1 MTMDRD
7 ARINRAVGLF
17 VVLALCGLAAGILS
31 LSAEGGLFEPRYRVK
46 ARFNNVLGLL
56 PGAPVWLGGKQVGR
70 VEKIRFEPVEAERP
84 VLVVLEVN
92 ESVQDRIRADSI
104 ATIGTIGLLG
114 DAYVE
119 VSFGT
124 PAAARLESDEEIATR
139 DPANVTALMAE
150 GRSALASI
158 HALSGSLNEVV
169 KTFAENKGAERAVLA
184 LEAVSDIMIETREGS
199 GLIHSLI
206 FEPYD
211 GTGLDELSASL
222 AGVEEIVNEIRTG
235 EGLLHDLI
243 YEPVDDRRVWQDLA
257 ASTSSLQRILETVEQ
272 GDGTLGLLVNDPTVF
287 ESLQGLL
294 GEARR
299 SRVLRSLIRMS
310 LDDADE
316 RPPADPD
323 ASGRR
328 R

>member
-1 MTMDRD
+1 MDRD
-7 ARINRAVGLF
+7 ARINRTVGLF

-31 LSAEGGLFEPRYRVK
+31 LSAEGGFFEARYRMN
-46 ARFNNVLGLL
+46 ARFQNVLGLL
-56 PGAPVWLGGKQVGR
+56 PGAPVWLGGKEVGR
-70 VEKIRFEPVEAERP
+70 VEEIRFEPAPAERP
-84 VLVVLEVN
+84 VLVVLAVQ
-92 ESVQDRIRADSI
+92 ESVQDRIRTDSV

-119 VSFGT
+119 ISFGT
-124 PAAARLESDEEIATR
+124 ADARRIEAGEEIATR

-158 HALSGSLNEVV
+158 HALSGSLNAVV

-211 GTGLDELSASL
+211 GTGLDEISASL

-235 EGLLHDLI
+235 DGLLHDLI
-243 YEPVDDRRVWQDLA
+243 YEPVDDRRVWQDLSESTA
-257 ASTSSLQRILETVEQ
+257 ALQRILAKVEQ
-272 GDGTLGLLVNDPTVF
+272 GEGTLGLLVNDPTVF
-287 ESLQGLL
+287 ENLQQLL

-299 SRVLRSLIRMS
+299 SRVLRTLIRMMQ
-310 LDDADE
+310 DDADADE
-316 RPPADPD
+316 RPPADP
-323 ASGRR
+323 AGERR
-328 R
+328 RR

>member
-1 MTMDRD
+1 
-7 ARINRAVGLF
+7 
-17 VVLALCGLAAGILS
+17 
-31 LSAEGGLFEPRYRVK
+31 
-46 ARFNNVLGLL
+46 L

-84 VLVVLEVN
+84 VLVVMEIH
-92 ESVQDRIRADSI
+92 ESVQERIRADSI

-119 VSFGT
+119 ISFGT
-124 PAAARLESDEEIATR
+124 PAARRLEAGDEVDSR

-169 KTFAENKGAERAVLA
+169 KTFAERKGAERAVVA

-222 AGVEEIVNEIRTG
+222 AGVEEIVDEIRTG

-257 ASTSSLQRILETVEQ
+257 ATTASLQRILEKVEH

-287 ESLQGLL
+287 ENLQHLL

-310 LDDADE
+310 VDDADD
-316 RPPADPD
+316 RPPADSERPD
-323 ASGRR
+323 RGR
-328 R
+328 

>member
-17 VVLALCGLAAGILS
+17 VVLALAGLAAGILS
-31 LSAEGGLFEPRYRVK
+31 LSAEGGLFESRYRVK
-46 ARFNNVLGLL
+46 ARFHNVLGLL

-70 VEKIRFEPVEAERP
+70 VERISFEPIEAERP
-84 VLVVLEVN
+84 VLVVMSVN
-92 ESVQDRIRADSI
+92 ESVQDRIRADSV

-114 DAYVE
+114 DSYVE
-119 VSFGT
+119 VSFGS
-124 PAAARLESDEEIATR
+124 PAARRLEAGDEITTR

-158 HALSGSLNEVV
+158 NALSGSLNEVV

-243 YEPVDDRRVWQDLA
+243 YEPVDDRRVFTDLA
-257 ASTSSLQRILETVEQ
+257 ATTSSLQRILAKVEQ
-272 GDGTLGLLVNDPTVF
+272 GEGTLGLLVNDPTVF
-287 ESLQGLL
+287 ENLQRLL

-299 SRVLRSLIRMS
+299 SRVLRALIRMS
-310 LDDADE
+310 QRDDDE
-316 RPPADPD
+316 RPPADAGSDGP
-323 ASGRR
+323 
-328 R
+328 

>member
-1 MTMDRD
+1 MARD
-7 ARINRAVGLF
+7 ARSNRPVGLF

-31 LSAEGGLFEPRYRVK
+31 LSAEGGFFEARYRVK
-46 ARFNNVLGLL
+46 ARFQNVLGLL
-56 PGAPVWLGGKQVGR
+56 PGAPVWLGGKEVGR
-70 VEKIRFEPVEAERP
+70 VERISFEPVDAERP
-84 VLVVLEVN
+84 VLVLLAVQ
-92 ESVQDRIRADSI
+92 ESVQDRIRADSV

-119 VSFGT
+119 ISFGT
-124 PAAARLESDEEIATR
+124 AAAPMLVAGDELATR
-139 DPANVTALMAE
+139 DPANVTALMSE

-158 HALSGSLNEVV
+158 HALSGSLNAVV
-169 KTFAENKGAERAVLA
+169 KTFAENRGAERAVLA

-211 GTGLDELSASL
+211 GTGLDEISASL

-257 ASTSSLQRILETVEQ
+257 ESTSSLQRILAKVEQ

-287 ESLQGLL
+287 ENLQQLL

-299 SRVLRSLIRMS
+299 SRVLRTLIRMS
-310 LDDADE
+310 RGDADD
-316 RPPADPD
+316 RPPAEPEGG
-323 ASGRR
+323 GRR
-328 R
+328 